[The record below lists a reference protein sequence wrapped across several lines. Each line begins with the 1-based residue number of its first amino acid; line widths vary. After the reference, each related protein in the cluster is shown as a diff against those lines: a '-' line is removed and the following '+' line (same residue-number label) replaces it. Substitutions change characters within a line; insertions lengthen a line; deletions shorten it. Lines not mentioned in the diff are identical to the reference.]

1 MKIQKDLV
9 VTIDYTLTDDKGAV
23 LDASKGQEP
32 LSYLHGNA
40 NLINGLETALE
51 GKSVGETFNVSIPP
65 AQAYGEWDREKLMEV
80 EKSQFGKMG
89 DLKVG
94 MQFNASDGEN
104 DHLVTVTKIEG
115 KKVTVDSNHPLA
127 GKTLNFD
134 VIVVKVREA
143 TKEELSHGHIHGDGG
158 HHH

>member
-1 MKIQKDLV
+1 MNIQKNAV
-9 VTIDYTLTDDKGAV
+9 VTIDYTLTDEKGTI
-23 LDASKGQEP
+23 LDSSKGEEP
-32 LSYLHGNA
+32 LSYLHGNG
-40 NLINGLETALE
+40 NIINGLETALE
-51 GKSVGETFNVSIPP
+51 GKSVGEAFQVSIPP
-65 AQAYGEWDREKLMEV
+65 EQAYGEWEKEKLMEV
-80 EKSQFGKMG
+80 EKSQFGKVS

-94 MQFNASDGEN
+94 MQFSASDGEN

-127 GKTLNFD
+127 GKTLDFD
-134 VIVVKVREA
+134 VTVVNVREA